1 MAEIET
7 RSIPVR
13 NPRTGATEF
22 SFPAATAAEVAKK
35 AARLRRNQPAWA
47 ARPIGER
54 IDIMRRWVAALLAH
68 AKVIGAADG
77 ADSGGCHT
85 SQFTAFIAVANINGW
100 CEDAEAILARAHVSG
115 PSLSMP
121 TVNIRSQLVP
131 YPLVGVISPWNAP
144 MMLSLLDAVPALFAG
159 SAVLLKPSE
168 VTPRFVEP
176 LMHTVS
182 RVPELAEVFDVVLGD
197 ARTGQDVVANV
208 DLICFT
214 GSVPNGRKVALAC
227 AERLIPCFLEL
238 GGKDPAI
245 VTADADIDRAT
256 TAILRGGVY
265 ATGQVCY
272 SVERVYVHRSIHD
285 RFVAELVAKAKQVRL
300 NDRNPLDGHIGP
312 FIFVRQ
318 PQIVESHL
326 ADAVAKGA
334 KILTGGVTESLGGGL
349 YMRPTVVTEVDHS
362 MRLMRE
368 ETFGPILPVM
378 RFDTVDEAIA
388 LANDTEFGL
397 TASVI
402 SGTEEEGQRIAEQ
415 VNAGSVFVQ
424 DTFLTFAKLRKIGTH
439 SFGVSGL
446 GGSRTGPDSIMRF
459 LRRKAILSN
468 HGAPAS
474 ILDDK
479 PGDVAEPR
487 RG

>member
-1 MAEIET
+1 MTDIGT
-7 RSIPVR
+7 RAIPVR
-13 NPRTGATEF
+13 NPRTGSTEF
-22 SFPAATAAEVAKK
+22 TFAAASAQEVAEK
-35 AARLRRNQPAWA
+35 AARLRSNQKVWA
-47 ARPIGER
+47 ARPIAER
-54 IDIMRRWVAALLAH
+54 IGIMRRWVVELLAH
-68 AKVIGAADG
+68 AKAIGAADG
-77 ADSGGCHT
+77 ADTGGCHT

-100 CEDAEAILARAHVSG
+100 CEDAEAVLTRAQVSG
-115 PSLSMP
+115 QSLTMP
-121 TVNIRSQLVP
+121 TVSIQSQLVP
-131 YPLVGVISPWNAP
+131 YSLVGVISPWNAP

-159 SAVLLKPSE
+159 SAILLKPSE

-176 LMHTVS
+176 LMHTV
-182 RVPELAEVFDVVLGD
+182 RKVPELAEVFDVVLGD
-197 ARTGQDVVANV
+197 GRTGQDVVANV
-208 DLICFT
+208 DLVCFT
-214 GSVPNGRKVALAC
+214 GSVPNGRKVAMAC

-272 SVERVYVHRSIHD
+272 SVERVYVHESIHD
-285 RFVAELVAKAKQVRL
+285 RFVEELVRKAQQVRL
-300 NDRNPLDGHIGP
+300 NDANPLDGHIGP

-326 ADAVAKGA
+326 QDAVAKGA
-334 KILTGGVTESLGGGL
+334 QILTGGVTESLGGGL
-349 YMRPTVVTEVDHS
+349 YMRPTVVTDVDHT

-378 RFDTVDEAIA
+378 RFRTVAEAVA

-402 SGTEEEGQRIAEQ
+402 AGSEAEGIRIAEQ

-468 HGAPAS
+468 HGAPAD

-479 PGDVAEPR
+479 PQDVAGPR
-487 RG
+487 R

>member
-1 MAEIET
+1 MADIDT

-13 NPRTGATEF
+13 NPRTGATDF
-22 SFPAATAAEVAKK
+22 SFAAATAAEVAQK
-35 AARLRRNQPAWA
+35 AARLRRNQQAWA
-47 ARPIGER
+47 ARAIGER
-54 IDIMRRWVAALLAH
+54 SGIMRRWVAELLAH
-68 AKVIGAADG
+68 AKAIGAADG
-77 ADSGGCHT
+77 ADTGGCHT

-100 CEDAEAILARAHVSG
+100 CEDAEAVLARAHISG

-121 TVNIRSQLVP
+121 RVHIRSQLVP
-131 YPLVGVISPWNAP
+131 YSLVGVISPWNAP

-197 ARTGQDVVANV
+197 GHTGQDLVANV
-208 DLICFT
+208 DLVCFT

-256 TAILRGGVY
+256 TAVLRGGVY

-285 RFVAELVAKAKQVRL
+285 PFVEELVAKAKLVRL
-300 NDRNPLDGHIGP
+300 NDQNPLDGHIGP

-318 PQIVESHL
+318 PQIVEAHL

-334 KILTGGVTESLGGGL
+334 KILTGGVTES
-349 YMRPTVVTEVDHS
+349 
-362 MRLMRE
+362 
-368 ETFGPILPVM
+368 
-378 RFDTVDEAIA
+378 IA

-402 SGTEEEGQRIAEQ
+402 TGTEAEGQRIAEQ

-468 HGAPAS
+468 QGAPAS

-479 PGDVAEPR
+479 PGDVAGPR
-487 RG
+487 R

>member
-1 MAEIET
+1 MSDMQVRT
-7 RSIPVR
+7 MPVR

-22 SFPAATAAEVAKK
+22 SFPAATAQEVAEK
-35 AARLRRNQPAWA
+35 AARLRRNQRGWA
-47 ARPIGER
+47 ARPISER
-54 IDIMRRWVAALLAH
+54 IAIMRRWAAELLAH
-68 AKVIGAADG
+68 AKAIGAADG
-77 ADSGGCHT
+77 ADTGGCHT

-100 CEDAEAILARAHVSG
+100 CEDAEGVLARAHVSG
-115 PSLSMP
+115 QSISMP
-121 TVNIRSQLVP
+121 SVHIESQLVP
-131 YPLVGVISPWNAP
+131 YALVGVISPWNAP

-176 LMHTVS
+176 LMHTV
-182 RVPELAEVFDVVLGD
+182 RKVPELAEVFDVVLGD
-197 ARTGQDVVANV
+197 GRTGQDVVSQV

-214 GSVPNGRKVALAC
+214 GSVPNGRKVAMAC

-256 TAILRGGVY
+256 TAVLRGGVY

-272 SVERVYVHRSIHD
+272 SVERVYVHESVHD
-285 RFVAELVAKAKQVRL
+285 RFVEELVRKAKQVRL
-300 NDRNPLDGHIGP
+300 NDQNPLEGHIGP

-318 PQIVESHL
+318 PEIVESHL
-326 ADAVAKGA
+326 EDAVAKGA
-334 KILTGGVTESLGGGL
+334 KVLTGGVTETLGGGL
-349 YMRPTVVTEVDHS
+349 YMRPTVMTEVSHT
-362 MRLMRE
+362 MRIMKE

-378 RFDTVDEAIA
+378 RFRTIEEAIE

-402 SGTEEEGQRIAEQ
+402 AGTEEEGVRIAQQ

-446 GGSRTGPDSIMRF
+446 GGSRTGPESIMRF
-459 LRRKAILSN
+459 LRRKAIMTN
-468 HGAPAS
+468 RGAPAD

-479 PGDVAEPR
+479 PADVAGPR
-487 RG
+487 R

>member
-1 MAEIET
+1 MTEL
-7 RSIPVR
+7 RQLPVR
-13 NPRTGATEF
+13 NPRTGATDF
-22 SFPAATAAEVAKK
+22 TFTVAPSREVAEK
-35 AARLRRNQPAWA
+35 AARLRRNQKVWA
-47 ARPIGER
+47 ARPIAER
-54 IDIMRRWVAALLAH
+54 IGIMRRWIAELLAH
-68 AKVIGAADG
+68 AKIIGAADG
-77 ADSGGCHT
+77 ADTGGCHT
-85 SQFTAFIAVANINGW
+85 SQFTAFIAVANISGW
-100 CEDAEAILARAHVSG
+100 CEDAEGVLARAHVSG
-115 PSLSMP
+115 QSISMP
-121 TVNIRSQLVP
+121 SVQIQSQLVP

-176 LMHTVS
+176 LMQTV
-182 RVPELAEVFDVVLGD
+182 RKVPELSDVFDVVLGD
-197 ARTGQDVVANV
+197 GRTGQDVVSQV

-214 GSVPNGRKVALAC
+214 GSVPNGRKVAIAC

-256 TAILRGGVY
+256 TAVLRGGVY

-272 SVERVYVHRSIHD
+272 SVERIYVHESIHD
-285 RFVAELVAKAKQVRL
+285 RFVEELVRKAKQVKL
-300 NDRNPLDGHIGP
+300 NDQNPLEGHIGP

-318 PQIVESHL
+318 PEIVESHL
-326 ADAVAKGA
+326 KDAVEKGA
-334 KILTGGVTESLGGGL
+334 RVLTGGVTETLGGGL
-349 YMRPTVVTEVDHS
+349 YMRPTVMTDVNHT
-362 MRLMRE
+362 MRIMKE

-378 RFDTVDEAIA
+378 RFRTIEEAIE
-388 LANDTEFGL
+388 LANDTDFGL

-402 SGTEEEGQRIAEQ
+402 AGTEEEGIRIAEK

-424 DTFLTFAKLRKIGTH
+424 DTFLTFAKLRKIGTN

-446 GGSRTGPDSIMRF
+446 GGSRTGPESIMRF
-459 LRRKAILSN
+459 LRRKAIMTN
-468 HGAPAS
+468 QGAPAD

-479 PGDVAEPR
+479 PADVAGPR
-487 RG
+487 R

>member
-1 MAEIET
+1 MSDLDT

-13 NPRTGATEF
+13 NPRTGTTDF
-22 SFPAATAAEVAKK
+22 SFAAATAAEVAQK

-47 ARPIGER
+47 ARSIGER
-54 IDIMRRWVAALLAH
+54 IGIMRRWVVELLAH
-68 AKVIGAADG
+68 AKTIGAADG
-77 ADSGGCHT
+77 ADTGGCHT

-100 CEDAEAILARAHVSG
+100 CEDAAAVLARAHISG

-121 TVNIRSQLVP
+121 TVHIRSQLVP
-131 YPLVGVISPWNAP
+131 YSLVGVISPWNAP

-197 ARTGQDVVANV
+197 GRTGQDLVANV
-208 DLICFT
+208 DLVCFT

-256 TAILRGGVY
+256 TAVLRGGVY

-285 RFVAELVAKAKQVRL
+285 RFVEELVAKAKQVRL
-300 NDRNPLDGHIGP
+300 NDQNPLDGHIGP

-318 PQIVESHL
+318 PQIVEAHL

-349 YMRPTVVTEVDHS
+349 YMRPTVVTEVNHT

-378 RFDTVDEAIA
+378 RFDTVEEAIA

-402 SGTEEEGQRIAEQ
+402 SGTEAQGQRIAEQ

-459 LRRKAILSN
+459 LRRKAIMSN
-468 HGAPAS
+468 QGAPAS

-479 PGDVAEPR
+479 PGDVAGPR
-487 RG
+487 R

>member
-1 MAEIET
+1 
-7 RSIPVR
+7 V
-13 NPRTGATEF
+13 
-22 SFPAATAAEVAKK
+22 
-35 AARLRRNQPAWA
+35 
-47 ARPIGER
+47 
-54 IDIMRRWVAALLAH
+54 
-68 AKVIGAADG
+68 
-77 ADSGGCHT
+77 
-85 SQFTAFIAVANINGW
+85 
-100 CEDAEAILARAHVSG
+100 
-115 PSLSMP
+115 
-121 TVNIRSQLVP
+121 
-131 YPLVGVISPWNAP
+131 
-144 MMLSLLDAVPALFAG
+144 
-159 SAVLLKPSE
+159 
-168 VTPRFVEP
+168 
-176 LMHTVS
+176 
-182 RVPELAEVFDVVLGD
+182 
-197 ARTGQDVVANV
+197 
-208 DLICFT
+208 
-214 GSVPNGRKVALAC
+214 
-227 AERLIPCFLEL
+227 
-238 GGKDPAI
+238 
-245 VTADADIDRAT
+245 
-256 TAILRGGVY
+256 LRGGVY

-300 NDRNPLDGHIGP
+300 NDQNPLDGHIGP

-349 YMRPTVVTEVDHS
+349 YMRPTVVTEVNHT

-397 TASVI
+397 TASVLT
-402 SGTEEEGQRIAEQ
+402 GTEEEGQRIAEQ

-474 ILDDK
+474 ILDDR
-479 PGDVAEPR
+479 PGDLAGPR
-487 RG
+487 RA

>member
-1 MAEIET
+1 MSIQE
-7 RSIPVR
+7 IPVR
-13 NPRTGATEF
+13 NPRTGGIDF
-22 SFPAATAAEVAKK
+22 SFKPTSAEEIARK
-35 AARLRRNQPAWA
+35 AAQLRVNQRAWA
-47 ARPIGER
+47 ARPIKER
-54 IDIMRRWVAALLAH
+54 VAIMRRWIGELAAH
-68 AKVIGAADG
+68 AKAIGAADG
-77 ADSGGCHT
+77 ADTGGCHT
-85 SQFTAFIAVANINGW
+85 SQFTAFIAIANISGW
-100 CEDAEAILARAHVSG
+100 CEDAEGVLERAHVSG
-115 PSLSMP
+115 QAITMP
-121 TVNIRSQLVP
+121 TVQIRSQLVP

-176 LMHTVS
+176 LMHTVQ
-182 RVPELAEVFDVVLGD
+182 RVPELAQVFDVVFGD
-197 ARTGQDVVANV
+197 GGTGQEVIAQV
-208 DLICFT
+208 DLVCFT
-214 GSVPNGRKVALAC
+214 GSVPTGRKVALAC
-227 AERLIPCFLEL
+227 AQRLIPCFLEM

-245 VTADADIDRAT
+245 VTASADIDRAT
-256 TAILRGGVY
+256 TAVLRGGVY

-272 SVERVYVHRSIHD
+272 SVERVYVHESIHD
-285 RFVAELVAKAKQVRL
+285 RFVDELVSKAKQVTL
-300 NDRNPLDGHIGP
+300 NDSNPLEGHIGP

-318 PQIVESHL
+318 PEIVQAHL

-334 KILTGGVTESLGGGL
+334 TILTGGVTETLGGGL
-349 YMRPTVVTEVDHS
+349 YMRPTVVTNVTHE

-378 RFDTVDEAIA
+378 RYKTTEEAIA

-402 SGTEEEGQRIAEQ
+402 AGSEDEAVAIAEQ

-424 DTFLTFAKLRKIGTH
+424 DTFLTFAKLRKIGTN

-459 LRRKAILSN
+459 LRRKGILIN
-468 HGAPAS
+468 QGAPAS
-474 ILDDK
+474 IFEDK
-479 PGDVAEPR
+479 PSDVAGPKR
-487 RG
+487 

>member
-1 MAEIET
+1 MTDIEIRT
-7 RSIPVR
+7 IPVR
-13 NPRTGATEF
+13 NPRTGATDF
-22 SFPAATAAEVAKK
+22 TFPAASQQEVAEKS
-35 AARLRRNQPAWA
+35 ARLRRNQKVWA
-47 ARPIGER
+47 ARPITER
-54 IDIMRRWVAALLAH
+54 VGIMRRWIAELVAH

-77 ADSGGCHT
+77 ADTGGCHT

-100 CEDAEAILARAHVSG
+100 CEDAEAVLSRAHVSG
-115 PSLSMP
+115 TSLTMPSVEIS
-121 TVNIRSQLVP
+121 SQLVP

-176 LMHTVS
+176 LMHTV
-182 RVPELAEVFDVVLGD
+182 RKVPELAEVFDVVLGD
-197 ARTGQDVVANV
+197 GRTGQDVVANV

-214 GSVPNGRKVALAC
+214 GSVPNGRKVAVAC

-272 SVERVYVHRSIHD
+272 SVERVYVHESIHD
-285 RFVAELVAKAKQVRL
+285 RFVDELVSKAKQVRL
-300 NDRNPLDGHIGP
+300 NDQDPLNGHIGP

-326 ADAVAKGA
+326 KDALAKGA
-334 KILTGGVTESLGGGL
+334 KVLTGGVTESLGGGL
-349 YMRPTVVTEVDHS
+349 YMRPTVVTEVNHT
-362 MRLMRE
+362 MLLMRD

-378 RFDTVDEAIA
+378 RFRTIEEAIA

-402 SGTEEEGQRIAEQ
+402 AGSEEEGMRIAAQ

-424 DTFLTFAKLRKIGTH
+424 DTFLTFGKLRKVGTN

-479 PGDVAEPR
+479 PQDVAGPR
-487 RG
+487 R

>member
-1 MAEIET
+1 MADTES
-7 RSIPVR
+7 RAIPVR
-13 NPRTGATEF
+13 NPRTGDTEF
-22 SFPAATAAEVAKK
+22 SFPAATAAEIADK
-35 AARLRRNQPAWA
+35 AARLRRNQKVWA
-47 ARPIGER
+47 ARPITER
-54 IDIMRRWVAALLAH
+54 IGIMRRWIGELLAH

-77 ADSGGCHT
+77 ADTGGCHT
-85 SQFTAFIAVANINGW
+85 SQFTAFIAVANISGW
-100 CEDAEAILARAHVSG
+100 CEDAEGVMARAQVSG
-115 PSLSMP
+115 QSLTMP
-121 TVNIRSQLVP
+121 TVSIRSQLVP

-176 LMHTVS
+176 LLHTVR

-197 ARTGQDVVANV
+197 GRTGQDVVANV
-208 DLICFT
+208 DLVCFT
-214 GSVPNGRKVALAC
+214 GSVPNGRKVAVAC
-227 AERLIPCFLEL
+227 AQRLIPCFLEL

-256 TAILRGGVY
+256 TAVLRGGVY

-272 SVERVYVHRSIHD
+272 SVERVYVHRAIHD
-285 RFVAELVAKAKQVRL
+285 RFVDALVAKAKQVTL
-300 NDRNPLDGHIGP
+300 NDRNPLEGHIGP

-318 PQIVESHL
+318 PEIVEAHL

-349 YMRPTVVTEVDHS
+349 YMRPTVVTEVDHG

-378 RFDTVDEAIA
+378 RFNTTEEAIA

-402 SGTEEEGQRIAEQ
+402 SGTEAEAQRIAEQ

-446 GGSRTGPDSIMRF
+446 GGSRTGPESIMRF

-468 HGAPAS
+468 QGAPAS
-474 ILDDK
+474 IFDDK
-479 PGDVAEPR
+479 PGDVAGPR
-487 RG
+487 R